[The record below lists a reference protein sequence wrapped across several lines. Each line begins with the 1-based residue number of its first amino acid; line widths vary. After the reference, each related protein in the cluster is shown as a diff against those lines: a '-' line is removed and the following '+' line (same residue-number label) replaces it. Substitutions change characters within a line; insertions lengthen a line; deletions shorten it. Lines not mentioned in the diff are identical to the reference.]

1 MRNILIIA
9 FLVLFSNFS
18 EEARVVDSTDHQ
30 LKFKALYEA
39 GEKIRVEFDSTSVK
53 TFMNLQYSYG
63 STIITP
69 TEDDQKSYF
78 QIPSFISNKAG
89 LVSWQLICDGKI
101 LQNGSFT
108 IQPEKQPILIETY
121 FGPRSIQAGDRDFSM
136 LVAIPTDKFDNP
148 TPDNTT
154 VDIAEFF
161 LGDLQNTTQFTEN
174 MFSWKNI
181 FSKHTSVKILVGVE
195 SNDIQ
200 TKELVSF
207 VYPSTARDFKILAQR
222 EHNFAD
228 GNQIASIKTT
238 ILKDEFGNI
247 VSDGTMVNFII
258 TNNAG
263 TILESSA
270 GSIDGIATV
279 KVLHPSEEDSWEIQA
294 NVTGMAQS
302 DILQL
307 NFKAALEDFPIIL
320 LEYEKILKVGPIKS
334 FMNQIIPD
342 GAEVVLKIENS
353 KGDVVA
359 RMMKTSENGIV
370 EFELNNKDLRSEKY
384 TFKVITLG
392 LSKSIQ
398 VTF

>member
-18 EEARVVDSTDHQ
+18 EEGRVVDSTGNQ
-30 LKFKALYEA
+30 LKFKALYET

-89 LVSWQLICDGKI
+89 LVSWQLIRDGKI

-108 IQPEKQPILIETY
+108 IQPEEQPILIETY

-161 LGDLQNTTQFTEN
+161 LGDLQNTTQLTEN
-174 MFSWKNI
+174 MFSWINI
-181 FSKHTSVKILVGVE
+181 FSKHTSAKILVGVE
-195 SNDIQ
+195 SNDTQ

-207 VYPSTARDFKILAQR
+207 VYPSTATDFKILAQR

-238 ILKDEFGNI
+238 ILKDEFDNI

-263 TILESSA
+263 AILESSA

-279 KVLHPSEEDSWEIQA
+279 KVLHPSAEDSWEIQA

-307 NFKAALEDFPIIL
+307 NFKAALEDFPIVIL
-320 LEYEKILKVGPIKS
+320 EHEKILKVGPIKS

>member
-18 EEARVVDSTDHQ
+18 EEGRVVDSTGNQ
-30 LKFKALYEA
+30 LKFKALYET

-89 LVSWQLICDGKI
+89 LVSWQLIRDGKI

-108 IQPEKQPILIETY
+108 IQPEEQPILIETY

-161 LGDLQNTTQFTEN
+161 LGDLQNTTQLTEN

-181 FSKHTSVKILVGVE
+181 FSKHTSAKILVGVE

-222 EHNFAD
+222 QHNFAD

-238 ILKDEFGNI
+238 ILKDEFDNI
-247 VSDGTMVNFII
+247 VFDGTMVNFII

-263 TILESSA
+263 AILESSA

-279 KVLHPSEEDSWEIQA
+279 KVLHPSAEDSWEIQA

-307 NFKAALEDFPIIL
+307 NFKAALEEFPIVL
-320 LEYEKILKVGPIKS
+320 LEHEKILKVGPIKS

>member
-1 MRNILIIA
+1 
-9 FLVLFSNFS
+9 
-18 EEARVVDSTDHQ
+18 
-30 LKFKALYEA
+30 
-39 GEKIRVEFDSTSVK
+39 
-53 TFMNLQYSYG
+53 
-63 STIITP
+63 
-69 TEDDQKSYF
+69 
-78 QIPSFISNKAG
+78 
-89 LVSWQLICDGKI
+89 
-101 LQNGSFT
+101 
-108 IQPEKQPILIETY
+108 
-121 FGPRSIQAGDRDFSM
+121 
-136 LVAIPTDKFDNP
+136 
-148 TPDNTT
+148 
-154 VDIAEFF
+154 
-161 LGDLQNTTQFTEN
+161 
-174 MFSWKNI
+174 
-181 FSKHTSVKILVGVE
+181 
-195 SNDIQ
+195 
-200 TKELVSF
+200 
-207 VYPSTARDFKILAQR
+207 
-222 EHNFAD
+222 
-228 GNQIASIKTT
+228 
-238 ILKDEFGNI
+238 
-247 VSDGTMVNFII
+247 MVNFII

-307 NFKAALEDFPIIL
+307 NFKAALDDFPIVL
-320 LEYEKILKVGPIKS
+320 LEHEKILKVGPIKS